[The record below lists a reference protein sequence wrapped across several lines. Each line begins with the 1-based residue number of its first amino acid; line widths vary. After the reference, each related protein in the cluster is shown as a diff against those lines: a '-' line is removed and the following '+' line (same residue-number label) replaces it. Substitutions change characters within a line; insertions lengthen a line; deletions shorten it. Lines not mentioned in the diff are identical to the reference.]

1 MKKPCLYLLRGPLLR
16 PAREPEPILP
26 PFLLPPLLLT
36 STLGPATSTLPP
48 PLGLRFLRRVP
59 A

>member
-48 PLGLRFLRRVP
+48 P
-59 A
+59 